1 MLLSAVYVLV
11 VAQSSSEVPEG
22 LMNNPVFSR
31 PLSYVIVETMYS
43 TVFAKREH
51 SVMNKNRK
59 LAQNV
64 AIATVLSKKVT
75 SAKLLL
81 NRTKSFSNES
91 HDKLDF

>member
-1 MLLSAVYVLV
+1 MLKFKRNFRRLNVNIRIYHDAR
-11 VAQSSSEVPEG
+11 SSEW
-22 LMNNPVFSR
+22 R
-31 PLSYVIVETMYS
+31 IIVEGRNS

-51 SVMNKNRK
+51 SVMNNNRK
-59 LAQNV
+59 MAQNA
-64 AIATVLSKKVT
+64 AIATALSKKVT